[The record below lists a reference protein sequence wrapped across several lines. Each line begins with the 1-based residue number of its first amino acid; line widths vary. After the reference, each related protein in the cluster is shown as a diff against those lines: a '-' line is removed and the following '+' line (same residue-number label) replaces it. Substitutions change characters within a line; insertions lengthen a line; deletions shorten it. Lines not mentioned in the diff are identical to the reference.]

1 MKNARSAMIARCNV
15 EAEKARMRAE
25 TAYSAEHKRDFQFME
40 LRWLMLAREYQDAKG
55 PGGTYQGPF
64 ASA

>member
-1 MKNARSAMIARCNV
+1 MKDACSAMLARCHL

-25 TAYSAEHKRDFQFME
+25 TAHSPEHKRDFQFME
-40 LRWLMLAREYQDAKG
+40 MRWLMLARQYDTKRPRG
-55 PGGTYQGPF
+55 SL

>member
-1 MKNARSAMIARCNV
+1 MLSRCHL

-25 TAYSAEHKRDFQFME
+25 TAYSPEHKRDLQFME
-40 LRWLMLAREYQDAKG
+40 LRWLMLARKYQDAKG
-55 PGGTYQGPF
+55 PGGTYQGPL